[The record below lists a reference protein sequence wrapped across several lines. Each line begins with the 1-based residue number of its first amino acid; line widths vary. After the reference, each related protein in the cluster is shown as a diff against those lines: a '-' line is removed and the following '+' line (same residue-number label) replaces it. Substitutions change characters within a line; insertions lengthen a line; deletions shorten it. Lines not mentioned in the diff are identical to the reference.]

1 MTTRIFGAPHLYIQ
15 GPDALNRLPD
25 LLSGLGS
32 RVFLVADPF
41 VAERY
46 GSRLADLLGPCAAIV
61 PFGGEC
67 TSAEIDRMAGL
78 AHTHAADVI
87 VGMGGGKAID
97 TAKGVRIKR
106 GGRIVIVPTIA
117 SNDSP
122 TSRLSVIYKEDH
134 SLAEVRLMATNPD
147 AVVVDSKLIVE
158 APVRFFLAGIGD
170 ALSKKYEA
178 IQCVK
183 ASGTNFYGGAQ
194 TECLRAIS
202 SHCDMVLRRDAVAA
216 ADDVRAHRTTP
227 EVESVIEAA
236 VLLSGL
242 AFENGGLSIAH
253 SLTRGFSVIPA
264 MQSYLHG
271 EQVAFGTLVQLAMTP
286 GAEAQRDEFASLLG
300 ELGLPQ
306 RLSDFGA
313 TDQDAQTIADV
324 TFDTSPYIRNFERP
338 VTAAFIAGA
347 IRSLE
352 SV

>member
-15 GPDALNRLPD
+15 GPDALERLPD

-32 RVFLVADPF
+32 RAFLVVDPF

-46 GSRLADLLGPCAAIV
+46 GPRLAKLLGPSAAIAA
-61 PFGGEC
+61 FGGEC
-67 TSAEIDRMAGL
+67 TSAEIDRMAEV
-78 AHTHAADVI
+78 AEIHRADVI

-134 SLAEVRLMATNPD
+134 ALSEVRLMSTNPD
-147 AVVVDSKLIVE
+147 AVLVDSKVIVE

-178 IQCVK
+178 IQCVNSDAK
-183 ASGTNFYGGAQ
+183 NFYGGAQ
-194 TECLRAIS
+194 TECLRAIA

-216 ADDVRAHRTTP
+216 AGDVRAHRISP

-264 MQSYLHG
+264 MQPFLHG
-271 EQVAFGTLVQLAMTP
+271 EQVGFGTLVQLAMTP
-286 GAEAQRDEFASLLG
+286 DAEAERDEFARLLA
-300 ELGLPQ
+300 ELGLPR
-306 RLSDFGA
+306 RLSDFGG
-313 TDQDAQTIADV
+313 TGQDAQTIADV
-324 TFDTSPYIRNFERP
+324 TFETSPYIRNFERP

-347 IRSLE
+347 IRGLE
-352 SV
+352 SD

>member
-1 MTTRIFGAPHLYIQ
+1 
-15 GPDALNRLPD
+15 
-25 LLSGLGS
+25 
-32 RVFLVADPF
+32 
-41 VAERY
+41 
-46 GSRLADLLGPCAAIV
+46 
-61 PFGGEC
+61 
-67 TSAEIDRMAGL
+67 
-78 AHTHAADVI
+78 
-87 VGMGGGKAID
+87 
-97 TAKGVRIKR
+97 
-106 GGRIVIVPTIA
+106 
-117 SNDSP
+117 
-122 TSRLSVIYKEDH
+122 
-134 SLAEVRLMATNPD
+134 
-147 AVVVDSKLIVE
+147 
-158 APVRFFLAGIGD
+158 
-170 ALSKKYEA
+170 
-178 IQCVK
+178 
-183 ASGTNFYGGAQ
+183 
-194 TECLRAIS
+194 
-202 SHCDMVLRRDAVAA
+202 
-216 ADDVRAHRTTP
+216 
-227 EVESVIEAA
+227 
-236 VLLSGL
+236 LLSGL

>member
-15 GPDALNRLPD
+15 GPDALERLPE

-32 RVFLVADPF
+32 RVFLVVDPF

-46 GSRLADLLGPCAAIV
+46 GPRLTELLGAAAMIAA
-61 PFGGEC
+61 FGGEC
-67 TSAEIDRMAGL
+67 TSAEIDRMAGI
-78 AHTHAADVI
+78 AERHGADVI

-122 TSRLSVIYKEDH
+122 TSRLSVIYREDH
-134 SLAEVRLMATNPD
+134 VLSEVRLMSTNPD
-147 AVVVDSKLIVE
+147 AVLVDSKLIVE

-178 IQCVK
+178 TQCVK
-183 ASGTNFYGGAQ
+183 SGSKNFYGGVQ
-194 TECLRAIS
+194 TECLLAIA
-202 SHCDMVLRRDAVAA
+202 SHCDAVLRRDSVAA
-216 ADDVRAHRTTP
+216 VDDVRAHRISP
-227 EVESVIEAA
+227 AVESVIEAA

-264 MQSYLHG
+264 LQSFLHG
-271 EQVAFGTLVQLAMTP
+271 EQVGFGTLVQLSMTP
-286 GAEAQRDEFASLLG
+286 DAHAERDAFSRLLG
-300 ELGLPQ
+300 ELGLPR
-306 RLSDFGA
+306 RLSDFGG
-313 TDQDAQTIADV
+313 TDQDARTIGQV
-324 TFDTSPYIRNFERP
+324 TVESSPYIKNFEVP
-338 VTAAFIAGA
+338 VTASSIAKA
-347 IRSLE
+347 ISSLE
-352 SV
+352 DL

>member
-15 GPDALNRLPD
+15 GPDTLERLPE

-32 RVFLVADPF
+32 KVFMVADPF

-46 GSRLADLLGPCAAIV
+46 GSRLAELLGPSAVVAA
-61 PFGGEC
+61 FGGEC

-78 AHTHAADVI
+78 ADSHGADVI

-97 TAKGVRIKR
+97 TSKGVRIKR

-134 SLAEVRLMATNPD
+134 SISEVRLMATNPD
-147 AVVVDSKLIVE
+147 AVLVDSKLIVE
-158 APVRFFLAGIGD
+158 APVRFFLSGVGD

-178 IQCVK
+178 IQCVN
-183 ASGTNFYGGAQ
+183 SGATNFYGGAQ
-194 TECLRAIS
+194 TECLRAIAN
-202 SHCDMVLRRDAVAA
+202 HCDVVLRRDAVIAA
-216 ADDVRAHRTTP
+216 NDVRAHRTSP

-264 MQSYLHG
+264 LQAFLHG
-271 EQVAFGTLVQLAMTP
+271 EQVGFGTLVQLAMTP
-286 GAEAQRDEFASLLG
+286 DSYAERDEFFQLLG
-300 ELGLPQ
+300 ELGLPR
-306 RLSDFGA
+306 RLSDFGG
-313 TDQDAQTIADV
+313 TDEDAERIAQV
-324 TFDTSPYIRNFERP
+324 TFESSPYIRNFERP
-338 VTAAFIAGA
+338 VTAAIIAGA

-352 SV
+352 QH

>member
-15 GPDALNRLPD
+15 GPDALERLPE

-32 RVFLVADPF
+32 RAFLVVDPL

-46 GSRLADLLGPCAAIV
+46 GRRLAELLGSSAMIAA
-61 PFGGEC
+61 FGGEC
-67 TSAEIDRMAGL
+67 TSAEIDRMAEI
-78 AHTHAADVI
+78 AKSHNADVV

-97 TAKGVRIKR
+97 TAKGVKIKR

-122 TSRLSVIYKEDH
+122 TSRLSVIYTEDH
-134 SLAEVRLMATNPD
+134 ALSEVRLMAANPD
-147 AVVVDSKLIVE
+147 AVLVDSKLIAE

-170 ALSKKYEA
+170 ALSKKYETT
-178 IQCVK
+178 QCVK
-183 ASGTNFYGGAQ
+183 SDARNFYGGAQ
-194 TECLRAIS
+194 TECLLAIA

-216 ADDVRAHRTTP
+216 AGDVRAHRISP

-264 MQSYLHG
+264 MQAFLHG
-271 EQVAFGTLVQLAMTP
+271 EQVGFGTLVQLAMTP
-286 GAEAQRDEFASLLG
+286 DAEAEQEAFSRLLC
-300 ELGLPQ
+300 ELGLPR
-306 RLSDFGA
+306 RLSDFGG
-313 TDQDAQTIADV
+313 TGQDAQKIASV
-324 TFDTSPYIRNFERP
+324 TFESSPYISNFEHP
-338 VTAAFIAGA
+338 VTVSSIAKA
-347 IRSLE
+347 ITSLE
-352 SV
+352 HY

>member
-15 GPDALNRLPD
+15 GPDTLERLPE

-32 RVFLVADPF
+32 KVFMVADPF

-46 GSRLADLLGPCAAIV
+46 GSRLAELLGPSAVVAA
-61 PFGGEC
+61 FGGEC
-67 TSAEIDRMAGL
+67 TSAEIDRMVGL
-78 AHTHAADVI
+78 ADSHGADVI

-97 TAKGVRIKR
+97 TSKGVRIKR

-134 SLAEVRLMATNPD
+134 SISEVRLMATNPD
-147 AVVVDSKLIVE
+147 AVLVDSKLIVE
-158 APVRFFLAGIGD
+158 APVRFFLSGVGD

-178 IQCVK
+178 IQCVN
-183 ASGTNFYGGAQ
+183 SGATNFYGGAQ
-194 TECLRAIS
+194 TECLRAIAN
-202 SHCDMVLRRDAVAA
+202 HCDVVLRRDAVIAA
-216 ADDVRAHRTTP
+216 NDVRAHRTSP

-264 MQSYLHG
+264 LQAFLHG
-271 EQVAFGTLVQLAMTP
+271 EQVGFGTLVQLAMTP
-286 GAEAQRDEFASLLG
+286 DSYAERDEFFQLLG
-300 ELGLPQ
+300 ELGLPR
-306 RLSDFGA
+306 RLSDFGG
-313 TDQDAQTIADV
+313 TDEDAERIAQV
-324 TFDTSPYIRNFERP
+324 TFESSPYIRNFERP
-338 VTAAFIAGA
+338 VTAAIIAGA

-352 SV
+352 QH

>member
-15 GPDALNRLPD
+15 GPDALERLPD
-25 LLSGLGS
+25 LLSGLGA
-32 RVFLVADPF
+32 RAFLVVDPF
-41 VAERY
+41 VAQRY
-46 GSRLADLLGPCAAIV
+46 GPRLTELLGPSAAIAA
-61 PFGGEC
+61 FGGEC
-67 TSAEIDRMAGL
+67 TSAEIDRMSEIAES
-78 AHTHAADVI
+78 HNADVI

-134 SLAEVRLMATNPD
+134 ALSEVRLMSTNPD
-147 AVVVDSKLIVE
+147 VVLVDSKLIVE

-178 IQCVK
+178 TECVN
-183 ASGTNFYGGAQ
+183 ADARNFYGGAQ
-194 TECLRAIS
+194 TECLRAIA
-202 SHCDMVLRRDAVAA
+202 SHCDKILRRDAVAA
-216 ADDVRAHRTTP
+216 ANDVRTHRISP

-264 MQSYLHG
+264 MQSYLHR

-286 GAEAQRDEFASLLG
+286 DAEAERDDFARLLANLSL
-300 ELGLPQ
+300 PR
-306 RLSDFGA
+306 RLSDFGG
-313 TDQDAQTIADV
+313 TDQDAQTIAEV
-324 TFDTSPYIRNFERP
+324 TFDTSPYIRNFQRP
-338 VTAAFIAGA
+338 VTVAFIVRA

-352 SV
+352 TD

>member
-15 GPDALNRLPD
+15 GPDALERLPE

-32 RVFLVADPF
+32 KVFMVADPF

-46 GSRLADLLGPCAAIV
+46 GSRLAELLGPSAVVAA
-61 PFGGEC
+61 FGGEC

-78 AHTHAADVI
+78 ADSHGADVI

-97 TAKGVRIKR
+97 TAKGVRIER

-122 TSRLSVIYKEDH
+122 TPRLSVIYKEDH
-134 SLAEVRLMATNPD
+134 SISEVRLMATNPD
-147 AVVVDSKLIVE
+147 AVLVDSKLIVE
-158 APVRFFLAGIGD
+158 APVRFFLSGVGD

-178 IQCVK
+178 IQCVN
-183 ASGTNFYGGAQ
+183 SGATNFYGGAQ
-194 TECLRAIS
+194 TECLRAIAN
-202 SHCDMVLRRDAVAA
+202 HCDVVLRRDAVIAA
-216 ADDVRAHRTTP
+216 NDVRAHRTSP

-253 SLTRGFSVIPA
+253 SLTRGFSVVPA
-264 MQSYLHG
+264 LQAFLHG
-271 EQVAFGTLVQLAMTP
+271 EQAGFGTLVQLAMTP
-286 GAEAQRDEFASLLG
+286 DSYAERDEFFQLLG
-300 ELGLPQ
+300 ELGLPR
-306 RLSDFGA
+306 RLSDFGG
-313 TDQDAQTIADV
+313 TDEDAERIAQV
-324 TFDTSPYIRNFERP
+324 TFESSPYIRNFERP
-338 VTAAFIAGA
+338 VTAAIIAGA

-352 SV
+352 QH